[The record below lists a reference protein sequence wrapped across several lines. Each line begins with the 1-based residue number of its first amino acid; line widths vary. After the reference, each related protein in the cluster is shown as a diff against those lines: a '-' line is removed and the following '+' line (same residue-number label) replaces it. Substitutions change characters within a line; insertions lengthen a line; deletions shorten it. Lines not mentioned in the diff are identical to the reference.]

1 MPQRAAV
8 NDWEAHLSS
17 MWTVYEKRQMTMSA
31 QPHGG
36 TLINRIL
43 ADEEAA
49 RWRQIVPELPRLT
62 LGHRELLDLDLIALG
77 AFSPLTGF
85 MTRDDYRSVV
95 ETMHLANGVVWSLP
109 VTLAVE
115 REVADGLREGA
126 AVALEDVQGRL
137 RGILMLQER
146 YAYDKPREATE
157 VYRTEDTSHPG
168 VRALH
173 EQGDIL
179 LGGDIWLLEPPDHSV
194 FGSHTLTPAE
204 TRAAFAE
211 RNWRTVVGF
220 QTRNPV
226 HRAHEYIQKCAL
238 ETVDGLFLQ
247 PLVGETKEDDV
258 PAAVRMRCYEA
269 LLRDYYPDNR
279 VLLGAF
285 PARMRYAGPREA
297 VFHAMVRKNYGC
309 THFIVGRDHA
319 GVGNFYGTYDA
330 QTIFSNFSSD
340 ELGLTPLFFE
350 HTFYCH
356 RCGGMASGK
365 TCPHSDDARVMLSGT
380 RVRAMLR
387 SGQAPPPE
395 FSRPEVAEVLVSA
408 LGGAAIA

>member
-1 MPQRAAV
+1 MA
-8 NDWEAHLSS
+8 
-17 MWTVYEKRQMTMSA
+17 A

-36 TLINRIL
+36 TLINRVL

-49 RWRQIVPELPRLT
+49 RWRQITPELPRLT
-62 LGHRELLDLDLIALG
+62 LGQRELLDLDLIALG

-109 VTLAVE
+109 VTLAVG
-115 REVADGLREGA
+115 RAVADDLREGA
-126 AVALEDVQGRL
+126 AVALEDSGGRL

-146 YAYDKPREATE
+146 YPYDKQHEASE
-157 VYRTEDTSHPG
+157 VYRTDDTSHPG

-179 LGGDIWLLEPPDHSV
+179 LGGDIWLIEPPDLSV
-194 FGSHTLTPAE
+194 FGAHTLSPAA

-258 PAAVRMRCYEA
+258 PADVRMRCYEV
-269 LLRDYYPDNR
+269 LLRDYYPANR

-330 QTIFSNFSSD
+330 QHIFSNFTPD

-365 TCPHSDDARVMLSGT
+365 TCPHSDDAHVTLSGT

-387 SGQAPPPE
+387 SGQTPPPE
-395 FSRPEVAEVLVSA
+395 FSRPEVAEVLATA
-408 LGGAAIA
+408 LGGATIA